1 MRINILEYLE
11 DTAARVP
18 EKLAFSTGK
27 EGMTFSEVQS
37 GAASIGSYIANSG
50 IYREPIVIFMDKHPA
65 TVTAFFGVIYS
76 GNFYVCLDEKMPK
89 WVKYTRPEG
98 GLFIWVTLPERF
110 DGNEIARLATEK
122 LVAVVPGSSFE
133 PDVNAKSH
141 SFRLNYS
148 MPSDEQ
154 IVEGVN
160 RLAEAL
166 NSLENK

>member
-37 GAASIGSYIANSG
+37 GAASIGSYIANKG

-76 GNFYVCLDEKMPK
+76 GNFYVCLDEKMPDARILAIVENLRPRMAIADK
-89 WVKYTRPEG
+89 KNIERAKKSGVKYVVQPG
-98 GLFIWVTLPERF
+98 GSIRDDLVIECADKYGMAMAFTGMRLF
-110 DGNEIARLATEK
+110 
-122 LVAVVPGSSFE
+122 
-133 PDVNAKSH
+133 H
-141 SFRLNYS
+141 H
-148 MPSDEQ
+148 
-154 IVEGVN
+154 
-160 RLAEAL
+160 
-166 NSLENK
+166 

>member
-76 GNFYVCLDEKMPK
+76 GNFYVCLDEKMPDARNHAPLFLAVAIAVAAPK
-89 WVKYTRPEG
+89 MPTANWVR
-98 GLFIWVTLPERF
+98 
-110 DGNEIARLATEK
+110 
-122 LVAVVPGSSFE
+122 
-133 PDVNAKSH
+133 
-141 SFRLNYS
+141 
-148 MPSDEQ
+148 
-154 IVEGVN
+154 
-160 RLAEAL
+160 
-166 NSLENK
+166 